1 MISREW
7 SSYLIK
13 ATFAEREGAQWP
25 SLATETIA
33 KHASS
38 ALPEFEAR
46 ITRLP
51 TPIVS
56 ETASVLDVYQAK
68 FEGKTIR
75 AYPPFLIDANEETK
89 GAFASSWIPEGNRQ
103 IERYTAV
110 SSTATLGVTATQAI
124 GTNSFYCEALRI
136 DVEEGADYYKFIHLL
151 IENICQHTHQWWLRG
166 RAHPFR
172 GMGRLRVELNSD
184 FSLREILRYKG
195 AGTLGSTWQG
205 IGETQQLLGFER
217 PLNNSLWLRCCHDA
231 EYGMRGDSGILSF
244 HDAISYYMSGDD
256 VLCIMSLSIAVEIL
270 GNKRRILKGKEP
282 TGFAKL
288 LKTSDLIDSK
298 NKTAIDRLF
307 RDRGH
312 VAHGRQ
318 PHYAAGKNSQAI
330 EEYIEAVQ
338 LLVSR
343 YLGSVE
349 PGEWPIAS
357 QLAIDRKSTGKPQ

>member
-7 SSYLIK
+7 TSYLIK
-13 ATFAEREGAQWP
+13 ATFAEREGERWP
-25 SLATETIA
+25 DLAPETIA

-38 ALPEFEAR
+38 ALPGFEAR
-46 ITRLP
+46 IARLP
-51 TPIVS
+51 TPIVT

-68 FEGKTIR
+68 FRGKTIR
-75 AYPPFLIDANEETK
+75 IYPPFLIDANQETA

-124 GTNSFYCEALRI
+124 GSNTFFCEALRV
-136 DVEEGADYYKFIHLL
+136 DFEEGADFNKFFRLL
-151 IENICQHTHQWWLRG
+151 IENIGQHTHQWWLRG
-166 RAHPFR
+166 RAQPFR

-184 FSLREILRYKG
+184 FSLREILRHKG
-195 AGTLGSTWQG
+195 AGTLVSTWNG

-217 PLNNSLWLRCCHDA
+217 PLNNSVWLRCCHDA
-231 EYGMRGDSGILSF
+231 EHGMRGDSGILSF
-244 HDAISYYMSGDD
+244 HDAISYYMAEDD
-256 VLCIMSLSIAVEIL
+256 VLCIMSLSITVEIL
-270 GNKRRILKGKEP
+270 GNKRRILKGKKP
-282 TGFAKL
+282 TGLAGL

-307 RDRGH
+307 VDRGH

-318 PHYAAGKNSQAI
+318 PHYLAGKTSQAI

-343 YLGSVE
+343 YLAFVE
-349 PGEWPIAS
+349 PGGWPIAS
-357 QLAIDRKSTGKPQ
+357 QLGIERKSPGKPQ